1 MSNKAFGVVP
11 QDFQT
16 SVNEDMSFVNDSIN
30 RLVYKILFGL
40 VFAVVP
46 VVISCNKILSLTLE
60 QTFTQLLFPAII
72 YGVNV

>member
-30 RLVYKILFGL
+30 RKILFGL